1 MLAGGNGGHVT
12 MAVTEPATAKGGT
25 TVVARCFDVVSGSM
39 SPGPV
44 VEWTFDGCTA
54 EVLCVED
61 VLDQRSGLVLPS
73 ILVQCTKQ
81 GGGGGR
87 GGGRTDGTLV
97 CIGVDPATASAGAL
111 CISNISVD
119 IGVVVTPFLGP
130 GPHILWE
137 EKAKRHSGGGGGGG
151 GGDAVLMV
159 SPLVGGGS
167 SDPRTLYC
175 RKGECIS
182 AMAEVAGSSSNNSC
196 SSSVLWVGSTPE
208 LGATAIVATGLTDN
222 NKGRRPGTGNA
233 AHAGGYVQ
241 WCAIALSSKSKSRPD
256 TVLLLGKEDK
266 ADIKADVGAGTHL
279 PPQKRIKLQTE
290 QTTEYVGDGPAKSP
304 PREAGGGEGAG
315 GGEKTGTTA
324 VQNSFQEQRQAI
336 EKERVIS
343 RVLSLYQIP
352 PVYSATAICI
362 TVLQDPTPTHPATT
376 LSPPSQLYMGHKDSL
391 QAPSIF
397 VRLHPFFFAA
407 AIMCMRAQKIGLH
420 MCGWV
425 GGRVCVCVCV
435 RVSLSLSLSLY
446 VCKGFMNCC
455 KPELFKP
462 IPLPTLCLCL
472 KLVLSQELPA

>member
-81 GGGGGR
+81 RGGGGR

-119 IGVVVTPFLGP
+119 IGVVVSPFLGP

-137 EKAKRHSGGGGGGG
+137 EKAKRHGGGDGGGGG
-151 GGDAVLMV
+151 GGDAVLV
-159 SPLVGGGS
+159 ASPLVGGGS

-266 ADIKADVGAGTHL
+266 ADIKADVGAGTRL

-362 TVLQDPTPTHPATT
+362 TVLQDPTPTHPTTT
-376 LSPPSQLYMGHKDSL
+376 LSPPSHLYMGHTDSL

-397 VRLHPFFFAA
+397 VRLHPFFSRCYPVYARTKDRAA
-407 AIMCMRAQKIGLH
+407 HVWMGWRACLF
-420 MCGWV
+420 
-425 GGRVCVCVCV
+425 VCVCA
-435 RVSLSLSLSLY
+435 RVSLSLSLY
-446 VCKGFMNCC
+446 VCKGFRNCC